1 MPLIDPRPALG
12 GVVSALRAGFGR
24 DLEAATLSAA
34 EDAGLVTDR
43 LGEVV
48 DAGDLEH
55 LPGVAQRYLRFMGV
69 EGAPRDTVITVHS
82 RGRFRMR
89 RHLPW
94 FPYEA
99 WQINT
104 ADPIARIYRI
114 RIDAGPVPLIAVD
127 TLLRGRGAMRGS
139 VFGLVPVVDSS
150 GPELDVGELVTW
162 LNDAVL
168 LAPSM
173 LLRPGVEWAAVDD
186 RSFGVT
192 VTDHGVAATARV
204 VVDAD
209 GRPQAFETFDRY
221 VDLGH
226 GLERARWTTPVRGWT
241 TDGEHRRY
249 TSGTAVWELPDGDFA
264 YVRTRLSPGAVVHG
278 PLTSRP

>member
-1 MPLIDPRPALG
+1 
-12 GVVSALRAGFGR
+12 
-24 DLEAATLSAA
+24 
-34 EDAGLVTDR
+34 
-43 LGEVV
+43 
-48 DAGDLEH
+48 
-55 LPGVAQRYLRFMGV
+55 
-69 EGAPRDTVITVHS
+69 
-82 RGRFRMR
+82 
-89 RHLPW
+89 
-94 FPYEA
+94 
-99 WQINT
+99 
-104 ADPIARIYRI
+104 
-114 RIDAGPVPLIAVD
+114 
-127 TLLRGRGAMRGS
+127 MRGS

-221 VDLGH
+221 VDL
-226 GLERARWTTPVRGWT
+226 LSESRRSTARPLVSAMRTMISAL
-241 TDGEHRRY
+241 
-249 TSGTAVWELPDGDFA
+249 SGRVVAGSCSG
-264 YVRTRLSPGAVVHG
+264 RLCFPSHP
-278 PLTSRP
+278 TSRPQCSIVCRG

>member
-1 MPLIDPRPALG
+1 MW
-12 GVVSALRAGFGR
+12 VK
-24 DLEAATLSAA
+24 
-34 EDAGLVTDR
+34 
-43 LGEVV
+43 
-48 DAGDLEH
+48 
-55 LPGVAQRYLRFMGV
+55 
-69 EGAPRDTVITVHS
+69 
-82 RGRFRMR
+82 
-89 RHLPW
+89 
-94 FPYEA
+94 
-99 WQINT
+99 
-104 ADPIARIYRI
+104 
-114 RIDAGPVPLIAVD
+114 
-127 TLLRGRGAMRGS
+127 
-139 VFGLVPVVDSS
+139 FGLVPVVDSS

-278 PLTSRP
+278 PSIRRP